1 MPRDLRRFV
10 LPLICAFAAEGLLIL
25 ALSQASGAAAP
36 ASLLFLLEAGILGY
50 VFGAGPGAFA
60 AIAPVAVFGVVD
72 AATCSGSDCGSH
84 VAIVLFLMLL
94 LGFTAGMVGALRRR
108 YGRPPR

>member
-1 MPRDLRRFV
+1 VPRDLRRFA

-25 ALSQASGAAAP
+25 VLSRASAAAAP
-36 ASLLFLLEAGILGY
+36 ASLLFLLEAGILGF
-50 VFGAGPGAFA
+50 VFGGGPGALA

>member
-1 MPRDLRRFV
+1 VPGDLRRV
-10 LPLICAFAAEGLLIL
+10 IVPLVCAFAAEGLLIL
-25 ALSQASGAAAP
+25 VLSQASSAAAP

-50 VFGAGPGAFA
+50 VFGAGPGGIA

-84 VAIVLFLMLL
+84 VAIVIFLMLL
-94 LGFTAGMVGALRRR
+94 LGCTAAMVGALRRR
-108 YGRPPR
+108 YGRPQR

>member
-1 MPRDLRRFV
+1 V
-10 LPLICAFAAEGLLIL
+10 IVPLVCAFAAEGLLIL
-25 ALSQASGAAAP
+25 VLSQASAAAAP

-50 VFGAGPGAFA
+50 VFGAGPGGIA

-84 VAIVLFLMLL
+84 VAIVIFLMLL
-94 LGFTAGMVGALRRR
+94 LGCTAAMVGALRRR
-108 YGRPPR
+108 YGRPQR